1 LMLQQT
7 QVKTVLPY
15 FARFMA
21 RFPNVEALASATEQ
35 EVLSLWSGLG
45 YYRRAKALHLAAKR
59 IAEERAG
66 RFPETLEEWL
76 ALPGVGR
83 YTAGAILSIAYGKR
97 YPILDGNVARVLS
110 RLFVVRGDPRSA
122 PSRRILWQ
130 KAEEVLPQRSRSV
143 SDFNQGLMELGA
155 MVCTPRAPK
164 CLVCPVRVDC
174 QACRHGLQERLPE
187 LAPRRAS
194 TQQVLAAAIVR
205 SRGKVLLYQRQE
217 EELMRGLWELPGG
230 KCREDEEPRA
240 AVVREAKE
248 RYGLR
253 LEAGDQVARI
263 RHSIMNR
270 RITLHAFEARL
281 LGRLTRDDRTR
292 VWLEPEKLPN
302 LPISSMTLKVLRAA
316 RPPHDK
322 R

>member
-15 FARFMA
+15 FERFMA
-21 RFPNVEALASATEQ
+21 RFPNVEALAAATEQ
-35 EVLSLWSGLG
+35 DVLSVWSGLG
-45 YYRRAKALHLAAKR
+45 YYRRAKALHRAAQR
-59 IAEERAG
+59 IAEEGAG
-66 RFPETLEEWL
+66 RFPETLEEWM

-83 YTAGAILSIAYGKR
+83 YTAGAVLSIAYGKR

-110 RLFVVRGDPRSA
+110 RLFLVRGDPRSA
-122 PSRRILWQ
+122 ASRKILWQ
-130 KAEEVLPQRSRSV
+130 RAEEVLPQRSV

-174 QACRHGLQERLPE
+174 EAFRLGLQERLPE
-187 LAPRRAS
+187 LAPRRAA

-205 SRGKVLLYQRQE
+205 NHGKVLLYQRHGV
-217 EELMRGLWELPGG
+217 ELMRGLWELPGG
-230 KCREDEEPRA
+230 ECGENEEPRA
-240 AVVREAKE
+240 ALVREAREK
-248 RYGLR
+248 YGLL
-253 LEAGDQVARI
+253 LEAGDQVARV

-281 LGRLTRDDRTR
+281 RGRLTRDDKMR
-292 VWLEPEKLPN
+292 VWLEPENLTELPV
-302 LPISSMTLKVLRAA
+302 SSMTLKVLRAA
-316 RPPHDK
+316 RHGD

>member
-1 LMLQQT
+1 MLQQT

-15 FARFMA
+15 FERFMV
-21 RFPNVEALASATEQ
+21 RFPKVQALAAATEQ
-35 EVLSLWSGLG
+35 DVLSVWSGLG
-45 YYRRAKALHLAAKR
+45 YYRRAKALHRAAKM

-66 RFPETLEEWL
+66 RFPETLEGWL

-110 RLFVVRGDPRSA
+110 RLFQVRGDPRST
-122 PSRRILWQ
+122 PVRKILWQ
-130 KAEEVLPQRSRSV
+130 RAEDVLPRRSV

-174 QACRHGLQERLPE
+174 EAFRLGLQERLPE
-187 LAPRRAS
+187 LAPRRPAIR
-194 TQQVLAAAIVR
+194 QVLAAAIVR
-205 SRGKVLLYQRQE
+205 SHGKVLLYQRHGV
-217 EELMRGLWELPGG
+217 ELMRGFWELPGG
-230 KCREDEEPRA
+230 ECGENEEPRA
-240 AVVREAKE
+240 ALVREARE

-253 LEAGDQVARI
+253 LEAGDQVARV
-263 RHSIMNR
+263 RHTIMNR

-281 LGRLTRDDRTR
+281 RGELTRDDKTR
-292 VWLEPEKLPN
+292 VWLEPENLTELPV
-302 LPISSMTLKVLRAA
+302 SSMTLKVLRAA
-316 RPPHDK
+316 RHDDQ
-322 R
+322 